1 MITKKQ
7 KKELTAILGN
17 KYSESIMDEL
27 HRLGMRNRNG
37 LPFSDSHIRNVMNGY
52 QEQKNLEKVI
62 FDLAAKVKEKNERE
76 EARRNEILG
85 IKKTEAA
92 TSVHK

>member
-7 KKELTAILGN
+7 KKELTAILGK
-17 KYSESIMDEL
+17 KYTEPIMEEL
-27 HRLGMRNRNG
+27 HLLAMRNRNG
-37 LPFSDSHIRNVMNGY
+37 LPYSANHIRNVMNGY

-62 FDLAAKVKEKNERE
+62 FDLAAKVKEKNEE
-76 EARRNEILG
+76 EESRRNEILG